1 MKETTLKRLLSMTLC
16 AVLVVGVSGCQSSNP
31 NQSSNGAGNG
41 SSEEKTELI
50 IALNSDVTTLDICE
64 GMGSATSTACLNIFD
79 TLTRGSGDGTVQPW
93 LAESFEAVSGTTWQ
107 FKLRQ
112 NVTFTNGEPFNAET
126 VKYSFERQVNPEYA
140 FSLAG
145 DYDNIESVE
154 IVDEYT
160 VNFNTK
166 EPFPMLPLWLTY
178 LGMLP
183 PAYTEEAGPEGF
195 AVNPV
200 GTGPYIFKEW
210 VKDSHLT
217 LTANENYFMGAPA
230 FQTLT
235 FKIIPEDSTRILAL
249 QAGEVDIAVLV
260 PPSQIDQIN
269 AAKGVSIV
277 SGPTSRPIYLGMN
290 TIPEGPLQDVR
301 VRQAI
306 CYALDVP
313 AIIDNVLLGYG
324 NQIAALSLPCWAG
337 HDASVKP
344 YERDLDKAKQ
354 LLEQAGYPNGEGLSF
369 NLDVVDGEYPAI
381 KEVAQAVAG
390 QLTEAGISTS
400 VVTMD
405 KTTFR
410 SSLKDKSAD
419 PLYITGFG
427 GMTSC
432 NPNIVS
438 LILSAGQR
446 YCCYEDPEITE
457 LIAKGTT
464 EMDEAAFNRIWSEIQ
479 NSIKEDAPVS
489 SLYQLYGI
497 YGVSDQI
504 SWTPRLDEAIIASE
518 ITPARS

>member
-1 MKETTLKRLLSMTLC
+1 
-16 AVLVVGVSGCQSSNP
+16 VSGGGP
-31 NQSSNGAGNG
+31 AA
-41 SSEEKTELI
+41 EKNELI

-79 TLTRGSGDGTVQPW
+79 TLTRTDGEGTIQPW
-93 LAESFEAVSGTTWQ
+93 LAESFEAVSDTVWQ
-107 FKLRQ
+107 FKLRKD
-112 NVTFTNGEPFNAET
+112 VAFTNGEPFNAES

-183 PAYTEEAGPEGF
+183 PVYTEEAGVDGF

-200 GTGPYIFKEW
+200 GTGPYKLKEW
-210 VKDSHLT
+210 IKDSHLT

-230 FQTLT
+230 FSTLT
-235 FKIIPEDSTRILAL
+235 FRIIPEDSTRILAL

-269 AAKGVSIV
+269 ATKGISIV

-313 AIIDNVLLGYG
+313 AIIDNVLMGYG
-324 NQIAALSLPCWAG
+324 EQIAALSLTCWAG
-337 HDASVKP
+337 HDESIAP
-344 YERDLDKAKQ
+344 YEKDLDKVKE
-354 LLEQAGYPNGEGLSF
+354 LLAQAGYPNGEGLSF

-381 KEVAQAVAG
+381 KEVAQAIAG
-390 QLTEAGISTS
+390 QLSEAGISTS

-446 YCCYEDPEITE
+446 YCCYEDETVTE
-457 LIAKGTT
+457 LIAQGST
-464 EMDEAAFNRIWSEIQ
+464 EMDEAEFNRIWSEIQ
-479 NSIKEDAPVS
+479 QLVKEDAPVA

-497 YGVSDQI
+497 YGISDQI

-518 ITPARS
+518 ITPAQP